1 MMIILQCSK
10 HSPRKSLKF
19 SLFVLSWFGKDLFF
33 FSLQVLG
40 MLGVINLL
48 TSTLSLWT
56 NPDLELRVRLMPKQ
70 NPTLQRLA

>member
-1 MMIILQCSK
+1 M
-10 HSPRKSLKF
+10 LKAF
-19 SLFVLSWFGKDLFF
+19 TQEKPQIQFVCTFLVWKRSFF

-40 MLGVINLL
+40 MLGVFNLL
-48 TSTLSLWT
+48 TSTLLLWT